1 MKDPV
6 PWMAVEFTE
15 AEVAEAR
22 ALLAASPAKAPQ
34 HAPIQPDAAPARPAA
49 VPVAQAEA
57 PPAERP
63 ADGAEPAAASAVD
76 APAAASAVDAPAA
89 GRGEARGEYVIF
101 RF

>member
-1 MKDPV
+1 
-6 PWMAVEFTE
+6 MAVEFTE

-34 HAPIQPDAAPARPAA
+34 HAPIQPDVVPARPAA
-49 VPVAQAEA
+49 VPVAQAEV

-63 ADGAEPAAASAVD
+63 AE
-76 APAAASAVDAPAA
+76 PAAASAVDAPAA